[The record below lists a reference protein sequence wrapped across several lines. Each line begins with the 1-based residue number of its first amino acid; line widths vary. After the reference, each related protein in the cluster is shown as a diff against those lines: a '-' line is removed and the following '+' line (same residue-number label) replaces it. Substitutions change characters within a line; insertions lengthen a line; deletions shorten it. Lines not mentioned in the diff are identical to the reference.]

1 MNIQPNF
8 SIFYSKTRYILA
20 ILYLFYGIGSECM
33 GQTLIPRKVY
43 TVADGLPSNVIY
55 RCMQDSK
62 KRLWFCTD
70 AGVAR
75 FDGKQFEV
83 FDMDSGL
90 SDNEVFNVMEDT
102 HKRLWFS
109 TFNGKPLYYDLEKE
123 HFANVYND
131 TTLAKATIPGVT
143 STVLEDRYGNIWY
156 GGGNDNIFICIQPN
170 RVVKR
175 FPKLKF
181 INAFL
186 DQEGSFCLINGNGV
200 LKYNPDTDTFDP
212 FDKLT
217 DYIGVR
223 FTYGDPTGLYYPS
236 TMGLNRL
243 YKHKITTWATNKEL
257 LDKPLITYNRDR
269 KGNFIYGVRD
279 GVIYHDVAKH
289 TFNFQ
294 YTGFQM
300 TSFLEDNEH
309 NIWIASKG
317 GGVYFYP
324 SYHNDIT
331 YYNSPVSVKQNT
343 VNNVLLEDK
352 NTAIYSSFPSSLN
365 LVENKKER
373 KITFSKEN
381 APVSFLK
388 MMFYKKDLWLLSER
402 EFMVLPNYP
411 QQFTEKDKTISV
423 QSLPQ
428 DLALKMYSTTKHT
441 FNLYTNSILSLP
453 AKNFLY
459 SPSQKRL
466 YFAEQTY
473 LSYLDLQNYP
483 KACRYDTITRHPSRV
498 YALAEDAAHKI
509 WYGGLP
515 TIGLCS
521 YDATTK
527 EIKRYEPAIQAVI
540 KEIVPLANNYLL
552 LGTEGL
558 GLFLVHS
565 NNPNKILKRWTTKE
579 GLSSNLCRRIF
590 KENNQSVWLATN
602 TGVTNL
608 TFQDTLNYNQFST
621 NVYGTTQGL
630 PSADVNDVYFRDG
643 QLGVATSNGLV
654 TFDQS
659 ILRHKNEKIAF
670 EELSIIVDDT
680 LEKKYRFGMELDPS
694 DNLLLFKLKNVLF
707 QNADKIKYRFRLFHY
722 NNWQFIN
729 TWFIKER
736 NLIASSINDTRQMSI
751 NSLPAGD
758 YALEI
763 EYRLEGEGSE
773 WQALQNCRFQ
783 KRAPFWTHPLTMVFY
798 FGFLFWLIKLAN
810 RWYVNR
816 IQEQEAKKHRE
827 ESERLAMEQ
836 EKTEIQQLLTKAE
849 RDIAQLDQ
857 ELAQVQLSPHFIFNS
872 LTNLQSLI
880 GREGYEK
887 TLERQLVSLARLIRQ
902 SLELTDSDFIQVEE
916 ELSFLKKY
924 VSLEQMRFKDKL
936 DYDVSDF
943 VIDKNVLPSKHELP
957 PLMLQIFIENA
968 IKHGIKTLP
977 SKQKGRLTIRF
988 YLDVHDSSVL
998 ICSVEN
1004 DGLSLEAAQEVRAKM
1019 VAIEHVGRQKS
1030 RGLDITQRRIAA
1042 LNTKYGIEIKL
1053 EGPFNRAEGTGT
1065 VVRLIVPQR

>member
-1 MNIQPNF
+1 M
-8 SIFYSKTRYILA
+8 SL
-20 ILYLFYGIGSECM
+20 ECT
-33 GQTLIPRKVY
+33 GQTLAPRKIY

-90 SDNEVFNVMEDT
+90 SDNEVFNVMEDS

-123 HFANVYND
+123 RFFNVYND
-131 TTLAKATIPGVT
+131 PTLAKATIPGVT
-143 STVLEDRYGNIWY
+143 STVIEDRYGNIWY
-156 GGGNDNIFICIQPN
+156 GGGNDNIFICIRPDHEV
-170 RVVKR
+170 RR

-181 INAFL
+181 INAFR
-186 DQEGSFCLINGNGV
+186 DQDGNFCLINGEGI
-200 LKYNPDTDTFDP
+200 LKYIPERNTFEPSDRLPDYT
-212 FDKLT
+212 
-217 DYIGVR
+217 GVR
-223 FTYGDPTGLYYPS
+223 FTYSDSTGLYYPS
-236 TMGLNRL
+236 ATGLNRL
-243 YKHKITTWATNKEL
+243 LKHKITNWASNKEL
-257 LDKPLITYNRDR
+257 FDKPLITFNRDK

-279 GVIYHDVAKH
+279 GVIYHDVAAH
-289 TFNFQ
+289 RFNFQ

-324 SYHNDIT
+324 SYHSDIS
-331 YYNSPVSVKQNT
+331 YYNSPVRLQQNT
-343 VNNVLLEDK
+343 VNNVLLKDK

-365 LVENKKER
+365 LVEGKTER
-373 KITFSKEN
+373 KINFSKEN
-381 APVSFLK
+381 NPVTFLK
-388 MMFYKKDLWLLSER
+388 MMPYKKDLWVLSEH
-402 EFMVLPNYP
+402 EFIVLPNY
-411 QQFTEKDKTISV
+411 QEQFTAKEKTISV

-428 DLALKMYSTTKHT
+428 DLARKTYLNTKQT
-441 FNLYTNSILSLP
+441 FNLYKNSILPLP
-453 AKNFLY
+453 AKNFLF
-459 SPSQKRL
+459 SPSQKRI
-466 YFAEQTY
+466 YFAEQVC
-473 LSYLDLQNYP
+473 LSYLDLRNYP
-483 KACRYDTITRHPSRV
+483 QACRYDTITKHPSRI

-515 TIGLCS
+515 NIGLCC

-527 EIKRYEPAIQAVI
+527 EVKKYEPSIQAVI
-540 KEIVPLANNYLL
+540 KEIVPLANKFLL

-558 GLFLVHS
+558 GVFLINS
-565 NNPNKILKRWTTKE
+565 DNPNKIIKNWKAKD

-590 KENNQSVWLATN
+590 KENNQNVWLATN
-602 TGVTNL
+602 MGVTHL
-608 TFQDTLNYNQFST
+608 KFQDTLTYRQFST

-630 PSADVNDVYFRDG
+630 PSADVNDVYFKDG

-654 TFDQS
+654 TFDQT
-659 ILRHKNEKIAF
+659 ILARKSEGIAF
-670 EELSIIVDDT
+670 EELAILVDDT
-680 LEKKYRFGMELDPS
+680 LEKKYRFGMELETD
-694 DNLLLFKLKNVLF
+694 DNRLLFKLKNVLF

-763 EYRLEGEGSE
+763 EYRLEGEGNE
-773 WQALQNCRFQ
+773 WQSLQNCRFQ
-783 KRAPFWTHPLTMVFY
+783 KRAPFWTHTLAIVFY
-798 FGFLFWLIKLAN
+798 FGLLFWLIKLGN

-857 ELAQVQLSPHFIFNS
+857 ELAQVQLSQHFIFNS

-880 GREGYEK
+880 GREGYEQ
-887 TLERQLVSLARLIRQ
+887 TLDRQLVGLAKLIRQ
-902 SLELTDSDFIQVEE
+902 SLELTDSDFISVEE
-916 ELSFLKKY
+916 EVNFLKKY
-924 VSLEQMRFKDKL
+924 LSLEQMRFRDKL
-936 DYDVSDF
+936 DYEVSDF
-943 VIDKNVLPSKHELP
+943 VIDETVLRSKHELP

-968 IKHGIKTLP
+968 IKHGIKPLP

-988 YLDVHDSSVL
+988 YLSEHNSNVL

-1004 DGLSLEAAQEVRAKM
+1004 DGLDLEAAQAVKAKM
-1019 VAIEHVGRQKS
+1019 VAIEHIGRQKS
-1030 RGLDITQRRIAA
+1030 RGLDITQRRVAA
-1042 LNTKYGIEIKL
+1042 LNTKYGIEIAL
-1053 EGPFNRAEGTGT
+1053 EGPFNRVEGTGT
-1065 VVRLIVPQR
+1065 VIRLIVPQR

>member
-1 MNIQPNF
+1 MHIQPNF
-8 SIFYSKTRYILA
+8 SIFYSKIKYILG
-20 ILYLFYGIGSECM
+20 ILYLFYGISSECI
-33 GQTLIPRKVY
+33 GQALAPRKIY

-55 RCMQDSK
+55 RCIQDSK

-75 FDGKQFEV
+75 FDGKQFDI

-90 SDNEVFNVMEDT
+90 SDNEVFNVMEDS

-123 HFANVYND
+123 RFFNVYND
-131 TTLAKATIPGVT
+131 TTLAKATIPGIT
-143 STVLEDRYGNIWY
+143 STVIEDHYGNIWY

-170 RVVKR
+170 GTVNR

-181 INAFL
+181 ISAFL
-186 DQEGSFCLINGNGV
+186 DNERNFCLINGEGV
-200 LKYNPDTDTFDP
+200 LKYVPERNTFEPSDQLPDYT
-212 FDKLT
+212 
-217 DYIGVR
+217 GVR
-223 FTYGDPTGLYYPS
+223 FTYSDTTGLYYPS

-243 YKHKITTWATNKEL
+243 YKHKITAWATNKEL
-257 LDKPLITYNRDR
+257 FDKPLITFNRDK
-269 KGNFIYGVRD
+269 KGNFVYGVRD
-279 GVIYHDVAKH
+279 GVIYHDVKKN

-331 YYNSPVSVKQNT
+331 YYNSPVSLKQNT
-343 VNNVLLEDK
+343 VNNVILKDK
-352 NTAIYSSFPSSLN
+352 NTTIYSSFPSSLN
-365 LVENKKER
+365 LIEGKKER
-373 KITFSKEN
+373 RINFSKEN
-381 APVSFLK
+381 NPVTFLK
-388 MMFYKKDLWLLSER
+388 MMPYKNDLWILSER
-402 EFMVLPNYP
+402 EFMVLPNY
-411 QQFTEKDKTISV
+411 QKQFTENDKTISV

-428 DLALKMYSTTKHT
+428 NMATKTYSSTKYT
-441 FNLYTNSILSLP
+441 FNLYKNAIISLP

-459 SPSQKRL
+459 SPSQKRI
-466 YFAEQTY
+466 YFAEQVC
-473 LSYLDLQNYP
+473 LSVLDLRNYP
-483 KACRYDTITRHPSRV
+483 TACRYDTITRHPSRI

-527 EIKRYEPAIQAVI
+527 EIKHYEPKIQAVI
-540 KEIVPLANNYLL
+540 KEIIPLANNYLL

-558 GLFLVHS
+558 GLFLVRS
-565 NNPNKILKRWTTKE
+565 DNPNHVIKRWTTKD

-590 KENNQSVWLATN
+590 KESNQSVWLATN
-602 TGVTNL
+602 MGVTNL
-608 TFQDTLNYNQFST
+608 TFQDTVAYSQIST

-630 PSADVNDVYFRDG
+630 PSADVNDVYFKDG

-654 TFDQS
+654 TFDKA
-659 ILRHKNEKIAF
+659 ILTRKNEKIAF
-670 EELSIIVDDT
+670 EELSILVNDM
-680 LEKKYRFGMELDPS
+680 LEKDYHFGMELDPS
-694 DNLLLFKLKNVLF
+694 DNRLLFKLKNVLF

-773 WQALQNCRFQ
+773 WQPLQNCRFQ
-783 KRAPFWTHPLTMVFY
+783 KNAPIGAHPLMVVLY
-798 FGFLFWLIKLAN
+798 FGLFFWLVKLGN

-880 GREGYEK
+880 GREGYEQ
-887 TLERQLVSLARLIRQ
+887 TLERQLVGLAKLIRQ
-902 SLELTDSDFIQVEE
+902 SLELTDSDFINVEE

-924 VSLEQMRFKDKL
+924 LSLEQMRFRDKL

-943 VIDKNVLPSKHELP
+943 VIDEKVLSSKHELP

-968 IKHGIKTLP
+968 IKHGIKPLP

-988 YLDVHDSSVL
+988 YFDAEDANLL

-1004 DGLSLEAAQEVRAKM
+1004 NGLSLEAAQEVKAKM
-1019 VAIEHVGRQKS
+1019 VALEQVGRQKS

-1042 LNTKYGIEIKL
+1042 LNTKYGIEIKMD
-1053 EGPFNRAEGTGT
+1053 GPYNRAEGTGT